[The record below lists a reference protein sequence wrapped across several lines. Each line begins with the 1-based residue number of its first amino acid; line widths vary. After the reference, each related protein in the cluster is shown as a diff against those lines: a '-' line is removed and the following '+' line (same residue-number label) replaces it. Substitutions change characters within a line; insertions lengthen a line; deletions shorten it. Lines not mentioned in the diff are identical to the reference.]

1 MNITAVITLSWPK
14 RLGILFLVLI
24 CASIL
29 AVMIFQ
35 KVSDGPYGPLQGGHF
50 RTGEM
55 ADSLVANYEDMAD
68 KPTELLLVGPGSSRT
83 LGYIMYEGKV
93 YISCDLG
100 FMWNR
105 FEGMQKLILNLIYV
119 FKTWHLDAIEDGRAE
134 LRIAGKRYP
143 GYLYLVED
151 KSLNTALKTQL
162 EDLARQWI
170 APEVLGP
177 EPEAPNGILFFK
189 FVPGSQH

>member
-1 MNITAVITLSWPK
+1 MSIITALPASWAK

-24 CASIL
+24 GALIL
-29 AVMIFQ
+29 GLVIFQ
-35 KVSDGPYGPLQGGHF
+35 KVSDGPYGMLQGGHF
-50 RTGEM
+50 RSGEM
-55 ADSLVANYEDMAD
+55 ADSLTANYEELAN

-83 LGYIMYEGKV
+83 LGIIMHDGMV

-105 FEGMQKLILNLIYV
+105 FEGMQKLVLNLIYV
-119 FKTWHLDAIEDGRAE
+119 FKTWHLKAIEDGRAE
-134 LRIAGKRYP
+134 LRVEGKRYP

-151 KSLNTALKTQL
+151 EKLNTALKTQL

-170 APEVLGP
+170 APTLLGP
-177 EPEAPNGILFFK
+177 VPDAPNSILFFR
-189 FVPGSQH
+189 FEPGSQH